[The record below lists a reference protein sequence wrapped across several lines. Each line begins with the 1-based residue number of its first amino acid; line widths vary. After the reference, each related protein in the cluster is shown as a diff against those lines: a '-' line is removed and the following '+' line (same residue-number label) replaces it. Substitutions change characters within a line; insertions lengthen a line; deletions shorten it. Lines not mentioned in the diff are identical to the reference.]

1 MDGLEVEGLAM
12 QLRLRSVTLIFP
24 RENIGEVFVVA

>member
-1 MDGLEVEGLAM
+1 MDGLEVEGLPM
-12 QLRLRSVTLIFP
+12 QLRFCSFALIFP